1 MVVLASGLLVVPGA
15 YLQVTRELH
24 DFLQERG
31 SISDHGVVS
40 VHKQITN
47 GLQHSNA
54 VKSAGGSSGN
64 RAVYRVYIAYLIENC
79 ISTAEMEKESTLVR

>member
-1 MVVLASGLLVVPGA
+1 MVVLAPRLLVVPGA
-15 YLQVTRELH
+15 YLQITRELH
-24 DFLQERG
+24 DFLQERE
-31 SISDHGVVS
+31 SISDHGLVS

-47 GLQHSNA
+47 GRQHSNA
-54 VKSAGGSSGN
+54 LKSAEGNSGN